1 MDCPAIHT
9 GLQASCLLLSGA
21 GDFKA
26 GGPESE
32 NSLSGKKLAVGAC
45 GPQVPIGGG
54 TPSGKDFFK
63 ADCAGEIMARRL
75 ATKRPSRLSGKDVL
89 DTMAGV

>member
-1 MDCPAIHT
+1 MDWPAIHT

-26 GGPESE
+26 GGPVGE
-32 NSLSGKKLAVGAC
+32 NSLSGKKLVVDAC

-75 ATKRPSRLSGKDVL
+75 ATKRPSRLSEKEVL
-89 DTMAGV
+89 DTITGG

>member
-1 MDCPAIHT
+1 LPAAERRRR
-9 GLQASCLLLSGA
+9 LQGRR
-21 GDFKA
+21 A

-54 TPSGKDFFK
+54 APSGKDFFK
-63 ADCAGEIMARRL
+63 AGRAGAIMAGRL
-75 ATKRPSRLSGKDVL
+75 ATKRPSRLSEKEVL
-89 DTMAGV
+89 DTITGG